1 MSKAPRGPIDWAGY
15 LAQFHESRPGILE
28 DVFSRATAG
37 GATPYRW
44 LTRVVSNRAKTVLD
58 LSCGS
63 GRLGR
68 ELDTSDERTI
78 VGVDSSMPELRVALE
93 RGAAADAA
101 DGFPETSIGR
111 QGSWV
116 CGSPLKLPLADE
128 SVDVVVS
135 VMSFSIVRPLPVLM
149 AEVAR
154 VLRPG
159 GMFAVLAPTNRPMA
173 LRDLKV
179 MARMYAH
186 LRGKPRLPKRS
197 QDADRRYSLTKLV
210 TDAGLRKLESKRE
223 LYRYPVYERQDA
235 ERFVHSLYLP
245 KVRPERI
252 EATIDWLDK
261 QAAKTGSVELPMP
274 MRRFA
279 AVK

>member
-1 MSKAPRGPIDWAGY
+1 MSKAPRGPIDWSGY

-28 DVFSRATAG
+28 DVFSRATSG

-44 LTRVVSNRAKTVLD
+44 LTRVVSARAKVVLD

-68 ELDTSDERTI
+68 ELDADDRTI
-78 VGVDSSMPELRVALE
+78 IGVDRSMSELRVAFE
-93 RGAAADAA
+93 RGAEADAA
-101 DGFPETSIGR
+101 DGFAETSIGR

-116 CGSPLKLPLADE
+116 CGSPLKLPLASE

-149 AEVAR
+149 SEVSR

-159 GMFAVLAPTNRPMA
+159 GMLAVLAPTNRPMA
-173 LRDLKV
+173 MRDLKM
-179 MARMYAH
+179 MARMYGH

-197 QDADRRYSLTKLV
+197 QDTDRRYSLTKLV

-223 LYRYPVYERQDA
+223 LYRYPVYERRDA

-245 KVRPERI
+245 KVKSHRV

-261 QAAKTGSVELPMP
+261 QAAKSGSVELPMP